1 MNSVG
6 TCVRDSDLDAAQMVS
21 VPPRPALGT
30 WNPFA
35 AAVPVEALGTGS
47 SKFMVSLFAH
57 IQTGLPESDKKG
69 LCIRL
74 NRRINWEDQIWPTP
88 GYSFEDLHDQG
99 KDNPKTARISQQNVK
114 PQNLTSGRSRKP
126 H

>member
-47 SKFMVSLFAH
+47 SKFMVLLFAH

-74 NRRINWEDQIWPTP
+74 NRRIN
-88 GYSFEDLHDQG
+88 
-99 KDNPKTARISQQNVK
+99 
-114 PQNLTSGRSRKP
+114 
-126 H
+126 